1 MVDLIFWFMELLF
14 ELALYVTYHYYVAV
28 GWFASVANQIQS
40 SPEGIPLGQGVESM
54 LPGIVTLAIGA
65 LVTYLVTNGLKE
77 VSQWTGRDLS
87 GNAAV
92 ITAAVTAII
101 VFGINTILSTVL
113 QINPALQGQ
122 IDGVLQILV
131 ILLGAIGFKR
141 TETNITQGIASMII
155 AAQEAREEVKA

>member
-14 ELALYVTYHYYVAV
+14 ELALYVTYNYYVAV

-40 SPEGIPLGQGVESM
+40 QGVESM

-155 AAQEAREEVKA
+155 AAQEAREVAKA